1 VRAIGYSI
9 DESVFSQFPGYV
21 RGVVIIQDVENR
33 PSSPALLAK
42 LRAAEESVRETLD
55 IESLAEHPRIA
66 SWREAYRSFGAKP
79 SKFRPS
85 MESLIRRT
93 LRGDELPSIHALVD
107 IGTIVS
113 IRHLV
118 PSGGHAIDV
127 VHSDLSLR
135 PASGDETFI
144 AFGSDREEHPEI
156 GEIIFAEG
164 NTVLTR
170 RWTWRQAQH
179 TLLSL
184 DTTAV
189 EFNVDGLCPV
199 TVADVHAAC
208 DEIAHLVST
217 FCGGTVRIEMLT
229 KDNPRLQF

>member
-1 VRAIGYSI
+1 
-9 DESVFSQFPGYV
+9 
-21 RGVVIIQDVENR
+21 
-33 PSSPALLAK
+33 
-42 LRAAEESVRETLD
+42 
-55 IESLAEHPRIA
+55 
-66 SWREAYRSFGAKP
+66 
-79 SKFRPS
+79 
-85 MESLIRRT
+85 M
-93 LRGDELPSIHALVD
+93 
-107 IGTIVS
+107 
-113 IRHLV
+113 
-118 PSGGHAIDV
+118 
-127 VHSDLSLR
+127 HSDLSLR

-144 AFGSDREEHPEI
+144 PFGSDREEHPEI

>member
-1 VRAIGYSI
+1 MRAIGYSI

-42 LRAAEESVRETLD
+42 LRTAEKSVRETLD
-55 IESLAEHPRIA
+55 IESLAKHPRIA
-66 SWREAYRSFGAKP
+66 SWREAYRNFGAKP

-93 LRGDELPSIHALVD
+93 LRGDELPSIHTLVD

-144 AFGSDREEHPEI
+144 PFGSDREEHPEI

-189 EFNVDGLCPV
+189 EFNVDGLLPV